1 MCGIVG
7 IINSKDLKLKAINV
21 LSKLEYRGYDSAG
34 VSFLTKNKIKTITE
48 VGKIAELSKSLSLD
62 SYSSFES
69 VIGHTRWAT
78 HGIVSKNN
86 AHPFSNQKI
95 SLVCNGIIENYNEL
109 KLKYLKSHKKIIESD
124 TETIFLVLNELSKE
138 IPDNKKLIK
147 KFISAP

>member
-7 IINSKDLKLKAINV
+7 IINSDNLKIKAINV

-34 VSFLTKNKIKTITE
+34 VSFLAKNNIKTITE
-48 VGKIAELSKSLSLD
+48 VGKISQLSKSLTSTGYNAFD
-62 SYSSFES
+62 S

-95 SLVCNGIIENYNEL
+95 SLVCNGIIENYSEL
-109 KLKYLKSHKKIIESD
+109 KLKYLKNYKKNIESD
-124 TETIFLVLNELSKE
+124 TETIFLVLNELSK
-138 IPDNKKLIK
+138 KIK
-147 KFISAP
+147 DHDSSFIGLVI